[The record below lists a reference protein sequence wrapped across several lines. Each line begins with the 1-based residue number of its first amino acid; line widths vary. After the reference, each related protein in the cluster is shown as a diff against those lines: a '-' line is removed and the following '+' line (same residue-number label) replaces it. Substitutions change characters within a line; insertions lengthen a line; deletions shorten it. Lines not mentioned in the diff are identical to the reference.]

1 MEIQQNNKISE
12 VLKSLNGFNSRIEM
26 TEEKSREL
34 KDRPIEYILSE
45 EE

>member
-12 VLKSLNGFNSRIEM
+12 VLKSLDGFNSRIEM
-26 TEEKSREL
+26 TEEKNREL